1 MPLSFERRITFG
13 NIVEMVSI
21 LILVVIGWVKIENHA
36 QHTAEKLNE
45 LSDEVSQLKVQFV
58 RADLHDYQIKVVNE
72 KLEEIRVDVKT
83 IRRRGD

>member
-1 MPLSFERRITFG
+1 MPFSFERRITFG

-36 QHTAEKLNE
+36 QRTAEKLNE